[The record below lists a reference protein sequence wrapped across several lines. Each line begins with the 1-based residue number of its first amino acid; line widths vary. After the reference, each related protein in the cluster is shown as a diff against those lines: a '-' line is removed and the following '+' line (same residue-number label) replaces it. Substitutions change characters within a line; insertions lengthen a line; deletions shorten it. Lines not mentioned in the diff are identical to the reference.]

1 MPTMKMTKAKA
12 KKMGGAVLAAYN
24 AVPAKT
30 KRKVGTRVAKKLG
43 VKSTVRK
50 NKKALKGAR
59 RVVRKFL

>member
-24 AVPAKT
+24 AVPAKI

>member
-1 MPTMKMTKAKA
+1 MKMNKAKA